1 MSPSPSRKK
10 THQIFKRKGGGAK
23 AFWTMLKKN
32 AELLNWYIPYLSCSI
47 LSHISSVILVLGA
60 PWHAMVRASMA
71 CRAMARNWNSNFI
84 SFLIIW
90 FDFYFNFNFNFM
102 AWYGEPPVWHVE
114 RRQGMA
120 FRPITNRR
128 MVSQALNCSSLRT
141 ESRVDGSGEIE
152 KLLRV
157 DFRPRWGS
165 KSWRLGLQ
173 RRAGATAGSR
183 GTIGEPLAARNP

>member
-1 MSPSPSRKK
+1 
-10 THQIFKRKGGGAK
+10 
-23 AFWTMLKKN
+23 
-32 AELLNWYIPYLSCSI
+32 
-47 LSHISSVILVLGA
+47 
-60 PWHAMVRASMA
+60 
-71 CRAMARNWNSNFI
+71 
-84 SFLIIW
+84 
-90 FDFYFNFNFNFM
+90 M

-141 ESRVDGSGEIE
+141 ESRVDRSGEIE

-165 KSWRLGLQ
+165 KSWRLGSSEVLALL
-173 RRAGATAGSR
+173 RALAGQSGNPWQHVTHNSPLSSCSTTNFRADFCR
-183 GTIGEPLAARNP
+183 GQLGLEKWTITDDALELLRHFTSDIFHIKQIRGRFEGLLKSLKQFQSV

>member
-1 MSPSPSRKK
+1 
-10 THQIFKRKGGGAK
+10 
-23 AFWTMLKKN
+23 MLKKS
-32 AELLNWYIPYLSCSI
+32 AELVNRFIPYLSCSI
-47 LSHISSVILVLGA
+47 LSQISSVILVRHSM
-60 PWHAMVRASMA
+60 PWWEPV
-71 CRAMARNWNSNFI
+71 WLVEPWQGIEILI

-102 AWYGEPPVWHVE
+102 AWYGEPTVWHVKP
-114 RRQGMA
+114 RQGMA

-141 ESRVDGSGEIE
+141 ECRVDGSGEIE
-152 KLLRV
+152 KLLCV

-173 RRAGATAGSR
+173 RCGGATAGSR
-183 GTIGEPLAARNP
+183 RTIGEPLAARNP